1 MPLAAGTRLGAYEIL
16 SLIGSGGMGE
26 VYRAR
31 DSRLGRDVAIKV
43 LPADVAAD
51 HDRLARF
58 EREAQVL
65 ASLNHPNIAQIHG
78 VDDSS
83 GAPALVMELVEG
95 PTLADRIAK
104 GPIPLD
110 EALPIAKQIAEAL
123 EAAHEQGII
132 HRDLKPAN
140 IKVRPDGTVKVLDFG
155 LAKAFDPVA
164 SAVGNLTMSPTLSI
178 HATHAGIIL
187 GTAAYMAPEQ
197 ARGKVVDKRADIW
210 AFGCVVFEMLSGRRA
225 FDGDDISTT
234 LAAVLKTDLDWSAL
248 SSDVPPNLRRL
259 LRSCLNKNPLDRLRD
274 IGDARIGIN
283 HVLAR
288 AVEESAPSETVRR
301 TPWWRR
307 AMPAVIGAA
316 SVGFVAGVAWTL
328 KPQPPVSVVRFP
340 IVIPEDQQPALVNPP
355 QIAFAPDGTR
365 VAYVTRGRL
374 FVRALNEMD
383 ARLVTDATQGAATG
397 PFFSPDGQWIGFY
410 SMAER
415 ALKRVAVVGGAPV
428 TICKVE
434 GGLFGPTWEGDRIVF
449 FQLGKGIMQVPANG
463 GDPEVLIATQASEV
477 MDTPQLLDG
486 GTAVLFTVPVGQ
498 GSNRW
503 DVAQVV
509 VQSVGSHERKVVWRG
524 GSAARYLPSGHLV
537 YVVGNVL
544 LAVPFD
550 LKRREVRGAP
560 VSVVEGVLRPVSPLG
575 LVPTFAVSRNGSLI
589 YVPGGVS
596 TTAPSTLALVSRDGS
611 VHPLSLPPQP
621 YHHPR
626 ISPDGHNLVFETD
639 DGKEAVIWIYGLSGD
654 GPPRQLT
661 FGGRNRSPIW
671 TPDGRRVTFASDRDG
686 TISLFWQAADGSGTA
701 ERLLK
706 GEATTPWRPEA
717 WTPDGKTLAFVHD
730 SGVGDIW
737 TLTPGGESKPKKL
750 VESPANVRYTEFSPD
765 GRWFAYSSTE
775 TGSGALSFDIF
786 VQPFP
791 PTGAKYRLTTTG
803 ARNALWSPDGK
814 ELFYANYR
822 PDLSIT
828 AGHLSAVQVR
838 TQPTFSFGKPAPL
851 PIGEGVQF
859 GGTGRQYDITP
870 DGKQFIVLQD
880 ASTPGGTKKPPPTQ
894 INVVLNWSE
903 ELKARVPMK

>member
-1 MPLAAGTRLGAYEIL
+1 
-16 SLIGSGGMGE
+16 MGE
-26 VYRAR
+26 VYRAH
-31 DSRLGRDVAIKV
+31 DTTLGRDVALKI
-43 LPADVAAD
+43 LPEALAAD
-51 HDRLARF
+51 PDRIARF
-58 EREAQVL
+58 EREAKTL
-65 ASLNHPNIAQIHG
+65 AALNQPHIAQIYGLEESNG
-78 VDDSS
+78 VR
-83 GAPALVMELVEG
+83 ALVMELVDG
-95 PTLADRIAK
+95 PTLADRIAQ
-104 GPIPLD
+104 GPISLD
-110 EALPIAKQIAEAL
+110 EALPIGKQIAEAL

-140 IKVRPDGTVKVLDFG
+140 IKVRNDGTVKVLDFG
-155 LAKAFDPVA
+155 LAKAFDPAA
-164 SAVGNLTMSPTLSI
+164 SSGAGATMSPTLSI
-178 HATHAGIIL
+178 HATQAGIIL

-197 ARGKVVDKRADIW
+197 ARGKAVDKRADIW
-210 AFGCVVFEMLSGRRA
+210 AFGCVLYEMLAGRRA

-234 LAAVLKTDLDWSAL
+234 LAAVLKTEPDWSAL
-248 SSDVPPNLRRL
+248 PLATPPRVRSL
-259 LRSCLNKNPLDRLRD
+259 LGRCLDKDPRDRLRD
-274 IGDARIGIN
+274 TGEARVAIN
-283 HVLAR
+283 HVLAG

-301 TPWWRR
+301 TLWWRR

-316 SVGFVAGVAWTL
+316 SVGLVAGVAWTL

-340 IVIPEDQQPALVNPP
+340 IVFPEDQQPALAAPT

-383 ARLVTDATQGAATG
+383 ARLVTDATQGTATG

-410 SMAER
+410 STAER
-415 ALKRVAVVGGAPV
+415 ALKKVAVTGGALV

-434 GGLFGPTWEGDRIVF
+434 VGLFGATWEGDRILF
-449 FQLGKGIMQVPANG
+449 SQPSKGIMQVPANG
-463 GDPEVLIATQASEV
+463 GDPEVLIAPQASEV

-486 GTAVLFTVPVGQ
+486 GTAVLFTVPAGQ
-498 GSNRW
+498 APNRW
-503 DVAQVV
+503 DGAQIV

-524 GSAARYLPSGHLV
+524 GSAAQYLPSGHLV

-560 VSVVEGVLRPVSPLG
+560 VSVVEGVLRPVSPIG

-589 YVPGGVS
+589 YVPGGA
-596 TTAPSTLALVSRDGS
+596 TAPSTLALVSRDGS
-611 VHPLSLPPQP
+611 VHPLGLPPQP

-639 DGKEAVIWIYGLSGD
+639 DGKEAVIWIYALSGG

-661 FGGRNRSPIW
+661 FVGRNRSPIW
-671 TPDGRRVTFASDRDG
+671 TPDGRRITFASDRDG
-686 TISLFWQAADGSGTA
+686 NTTLFWQAADGSGTA

-706 GEATTPWRPEA
+706 GEATTAWRPEA
-717 WTPDGKTLAFVHD
+717 WTPDGKTLAFVSD

-737 TLTPGGESKPKKL
+737 TLTVGGESKPKKF
-750 VESPANVRYTEFSPD
+750 VESPANVRYTEFSRD

-775 TGSGALSFDIF
+775 TGPSLMSFDIF

-814 ELFYANYR
+814 ELFYADYR

-828 AGHLSAVQVR
+828 AGHLSAVEVR
-838 TQPTFSFGKPAPL
+838 TQPAFSFGKPTPL
-851 PIGEGVQF
+851 PIGEGVQI

-870 DGKQFIVLQD
+870 DGKQFVVLLD
-880 ASTPGGTKKPPPTQ
+880 ASTPGGTRRPPPSQ

-903 ELKARVPMK
+903 ELKRLVPTK